1 MKEGDKAMADKTFAG
16 LSYDAALQ
24 KYADT
29 VAGVCVMRLQN
40 WADAED
46 CFQNTFIKLFQKSPD
61 FQSET
66 HLKAWL
72 IRVAINEC
80 RNYIAKNR
88 RFLSLETRG
97 SIACEPMIRESLEWR
112 ENESDISWALMMVE
126 PKYREVLY
134 LYYCEQYKVNEIAGI
149 LGKSPN
155 TVKTLLKRG
164 RENLKAMYGG
174 DDDERS

>member
-1 MKEGDKAMADKTFAG
+1 MAKRTFAG
-16 LSYDAALQ
+16 LSYDTVLQ

-29 VAGVCVMRLQN
+29 VTGVCVMRLQN

-61 FQSET
+61 FENEI

-80 RNYIAKNR
+80 RNYVKKNR
-88 RFLSLETRG
+88 RFLSLDQLERG
-97 SIACEPMIRESLEWR
+97 PVVWR
-112 ENESDISWALMMVE
+112 ENEKDISWALMRTE

-134 LYYCEQYKVNEIAGI
+134 LYYCEQYKVAEIADI
-149 LGKSPN
+149 LNKSPN
-155 TVKTLLKRG
+155 TVKTLLRRG
-164 RENLKAMYGG
+164 REKLKKMYGG
-174 DDDERS
+174 DSDE

>member
-1 MKEGDKAMADKTFAG
+1 MADGLYAG
-16 LSYDAALQ
+16 LSYDAVLA

-72 IRVAINEC
+72 IRVAVNEC
-80 RNYIAKNR
+80 RNYIKQNR
-88 RFLSLETRG
+88 RLLSLDAAYRST
-97 SIACEPMIRESLEWR
+97 IVESSEWHD
-112 ENESDISWALMMVE
+112 NERDISWALMRTE

-134 LYYCEQYKVNEIAGI
+134 LYYCEQYKVNDIAAI
-149 LGKSPN
+149 LSIKPN

-164 RENLKAMYGG
+164 REKLKQIYGG
-174 DDDERS
+174 DEDE

>member
-1 MKEGDKAMADKTFAG
+1 MADNTFAG

-29 VAGVCVMRLQN
+29 VASVCVMRLQN

-61 FQSET
+61 FRSEA

-80 RNYIAKNR
+80 HNYIKKNR
-88 RFLSLETRG
+88 CFLSLE
-97 SIACEPMIRESLEWR
+97 SVKSESPQWR
-112 ENESDISWALMMVE
+112 DNEKDISWALMRTK
-126 PKYREVLY
+126 PLYREVLY
-134 LYYCEQYKVNEIAGI
+134 LYYCERYQVAEIAAI
-149 LGKSPN
+149 LGKKPN
-155 TVKTLLKRG
+155 TVKSLLKRG
-164 RENLKAMYGG
+164 REKLKAVYGG
-174 DDDERS
+174 DEDE

>member
-1 MKEGDKAMADKTFAG
+1 MADHTFAG
-16 LSYDAALQ
+16 LSYDAVLQ

-61 FQSET
+61 FRSET

-88 RFLSLETRG
+88 RFLSLESLSR
-97 SIACEPMIRESLEWR
+97 EPAVIR
-112 ENESDISWALMMVE
+112 ENESDISWALMRTE

-134 LYYCEQYKVNEIAGI
+134 LHYCEQYKVDEIAGI
-149 LGKSPN
+149 LRKNPN

-164 RENLKAMYGG
+164 REKLKKLYGG
-174 DDDERS
+174 GTDE